1 MISSTLKKRLSI
13 LLLIGWLIFVV
24 YDFFYS
30 LEFNIEG
37 KYFFILVP
45 AIVISVIT
53 LFIEFKPG
61 LTHLLFYLIF
71 GIILIQF
78 YYLLIA
84 AWGYL
89 FLGTH
94 FPISWFIAMILNC
107 LLAIDR
113 LEIYYRF
120 NKKKAT
126 TNTSTND

>member
-13 LLLIGWLIFVV
+13 LLLISWLIFLV
-24 YDFFYS
+24 YDFYYS
-30 LEFNIEG
+30 MEFNIEG
-37 KYFFILVP
+37 KYFFILIP
-45 AIVISVIT
+45 AIVVSVIQ
-53 LFIEFKPG
+53 LFVEFKPWIRD
-61 LTHLLFYLIF
+61 LLFYLIF

-78 YYLLIA
+78 YYILIT

-107 LLAIDR
+107 LLAINH

-120 NKKKAT
+120 NKKKAVGKT
-126 TNTSTND
+126 